1 MEGDYFQFI
10 CTTLPGL
17 HYDKIKAGVFDGVHI
32 KKLIKCK
39 KFSSL
44 MTEVEKRAWN
54 AFVTIVKEFLGNTKA
69 GNYKDFV
76 ETLLDSFHALG
87 CNMSINVHFLKSH
100 LNEFLANIGDV
111 NYEHGERFHQDIK
124 VMEERYQGRWN
135 TYMMADYCW
144 SIRRECVDLKHSRR
158 SRKW

>member
-1 MEGDYFQFI
+1 M
-10 CTTLPGL
+10 
-17 HYDKIKAGVFDGVHI
+17 
-32 KKLIKCK
+32 
-39 KFSSL
+39 
-44 MTEVEKRAWN
+44 
-54 AFVTIVKEFLGNTKA
+54 TIVKEFLGNTKA

-135 TYMMADYCW
+135 TYMMADCCW